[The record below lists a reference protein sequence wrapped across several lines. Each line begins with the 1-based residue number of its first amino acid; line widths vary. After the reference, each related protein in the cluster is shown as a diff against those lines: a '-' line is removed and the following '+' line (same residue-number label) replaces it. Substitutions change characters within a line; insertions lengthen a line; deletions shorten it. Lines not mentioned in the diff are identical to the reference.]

1 MENLNNN
8 NNFEQFLR
16 SSIED
21 FKMIPAR
28 KVWHGIY
35 NNMHPDRRWPS
46 ITVCLLILTCIM
58 YVGVANNNSINNSSR
73 KNTEENLLASAISP
87 STEKNTVVQ
96 NIVSVTAQNIPAQ
109 VLNNYTTAAQRNHI
123 ANTENSKFVST
134 KVTTASTISST
145 NNTTGIN
152 KVLVSDDELM
162 LKTNNSIANNIK
174 ENQTQSLSEVFAV
187 VDEEKNVVSIITEE
201 KNIEPINENS
211 SVKNN
216 TIVAAIENDAEPK
229 TIAKN
234 NIPLLKDAI
243 AKNTAI
249 NYEEK
254 SWTEDYAF
262 RNKPRINKLK
272 EFGSVSYY
280 VTPSVG
286 YRTLTQLQQ
295 NGKAAVFTS
304 SFAASSNSITTNE
317 TMKDVYALNL
327 EAGAVYQ
334 YQLSK
339 NIRLKTGLQ
348 ANYTNYI
355 SKATEL
361 LHPTQTSLAVIGIQ
375 NTTRSSL
382 YSTEDGGTNLNKT
395 TWQVA
400 LPIGLDIKL
409 AGNDKLKWYIGATA
423 QPTYILSGS
432 AIVLSADAKNYITEN
447 SFLRRWNLN
456 TAIETFVSFKPSAG
470 ITLNVGPQ
478 FRYQIL
484 SSYKKTYN
492 YTEKLY
498 NVGVK
503 VGLTT
508 NF

>member
-1 MENLNNN
+1 MENINNN

-46 ITVCLLILTCIM
+46 IAVCMLILTCIM
-58 YVGVANNNSINNSSR
+58 YVGVANNNSINNSAR
-73 KNTEENLLASAISP
+73 KNTEENLLASATLA
-87 STEKNTVVQ
+87 STEKNNVVQ
-96 NIVSVTAQNIPAQ
+96 NIVSVAAKNISTQ
-109 VLNNYTTAAQRNHI
+109 LSNNYTIAAQRNN
-123 ANTENSKFVST
+123 NTNTDNSQF
-134 KVTTASTISST
+134 ISSQIT
-145 NNTTGIN
+145 KTSSILSANNTTTAKNI
-152 KVLVSDDELM
+152 LVNDDD
-162 LKTNNSIANNIK
+162 LKLKMISSIAKNTTEK
-174 ENQTQSLSEVFAV
+174 ETQNLSEVAV

-216 TIVAAIENDAEPK
+216 TIDAAIENDAEPK

-262 RNKPRINKLK
+262 KNKPRINKLK

-280 VTPSVG
+280 ITPSVG
-286 YRTLTQLQQ
+286 YRTLTQVQQ
-295 NGKAAVFTS
+295 NSKAAVFTS
-304 SFAASSNSITTNE
+304 SFAASSNSNTTDE
-317 TMKDVYALNL
+317 TMNDVFALNL

-361 LHPTQTSLAVIGIQ
+361 LHPTQASLAVTGLQ

-382 YSTEDGGTNLNKT
+382 YTAEDGGTNLNKT
-395 TWQVA
+395 TWQVVV
-400 LPIGLDIKL
+400 PIGLDIKV
-409 AGNDKLKWYIGATA
+409 AGNEKLKWYIGATA

-432 AIVLSADAKNYITEN
+432 AFVLSSDAKNYITEN
-447 SFLRRWNLN
+447 SLLRKWNLN
-456 TAIETFVSFKPSAG
+456 TAVETFVSFKPSAG

-478 FRYQIL
+478 FRYQVL
-484 SSYKKTYN
+484 SSFKKTYN
-492 YTEKLY
+492 YNEKLY

>member
-1 MENLNNN
+1 MENINNN

-46 ITVCLLILTCIM
+46 IAVCMLILICIM
-58 YVGVANNNSINNSSR
+58 YVGVANNNSINNSAR

-87 STEKNTVVQ
+87 STKKNNVVQ
-96 NIVSVTAQNIPAQ
+96 NIVSIIAKNIPTE
-109 VLNNYTTAAQRNHI
+109 LSKNYTTAAQKNRTS
-123 ANTENSKFVST
+123 NTDNSKFIST
-134 KVTTASTISST
+134 KITTATATLST
-145 NNTTGIN
+145 NNTTGVN
-152 KVLVSDDELM
+152 NVLVNDDELM
-162 LKTNNSIANNIK
+162 LETNNSIANNIK
-174 ENQTQSLSEVFAV
+174 EKQTQRLSEVAV

-201 KNIEPINENS
+201 KNIEPIKENS
-211 SVKNN
+211 FTKNN
-216 TIVAAIENDAEPK
+216 TIVAAIENDTELK
-229 TIAKN
+229 SIAKN
-234 NIPLLKDAI
+234 SVPTLKNVI
-243 AKNTAI
+243 AKNTAT

-262 RNKPRINKLK
+262 RNKPRMNKLK

-280 VTPSVG
+280 ITPSVG
-286 YRTLTQLQQ
+286 YRTLTQVQQ
-295 NGKAAVFTS
+295 NSKAAVLAS
-304 SFAASSNSITTNE
+304 SFAATTNSNTTNE
-317 TMKDVYALNL
+317 TMKDVFALNL

-361 LHPTQTSLAVIGIQ
+361 LHPTQTSLAATGLQ

-382 YSTEDGGTNLNKT
+382 YTTEDGGTNLNKT

-400 LPIGLDIKL
+400 VPIGLDIKL
-409 AGNDKLKWYIGATA
+409 AGNNKLKWYIGATA

-432 AIVLSADAKNYITEN
+432 AFVLSADAKNYIADN
-447 SFLRRWNLN
+447 SLLRKWNLN

-470 ITLNVGPQ
+470 VTLNVGPQ
-478 FRYQIL
+478 FRYQVL

>member
-1 MENLNNN
+1 MENINNN

-16 SSIED
+16 NSIED

-46 ITVCLLILTCIM
+46 IAVCMLILTCIM
-58 YVGVANNNSINNSSR
+58 YVGVANNNSINNSAR
-73 KNTEENLLASAISP
+73 KNTEENLLASATLA
-87 STEKNTVVQ
+87 STEKNNVVQ
-96 NIVSVTAQNIPAQ
+96 NIVSVAAKNISTQ
-109 VLNNYTTAAQRNHI
+109 LSNNYTIAAQRNN
-123 ANTENSKFVST
+123 NTNTDNSQF
-134 KVTTASTISST
+134 ISSQIT
-145 NNTTGIN
+145 KASSILSANNTTTAKNI
-152 KVLVSDDELM
+152 LVNDDDLN
-162 LKTNNSIANNIK
+162 LKMISSIAKNTTEK
-174 ENQTQSLSEVFAV
+174 ETQKLSEVAV
-187 VDEEKNVVSIITEE
+187 VGEEKNVVSIITEE

-216 TIVAAIENDAEPK
+216 TIVAVIENDAEPK

-234 NIPLLKDAI
+234 NIALLKDAI
-243 AKNTAI
+243 VKNTAI

-262 RNKPRINKLK
+262 KNKPRINKLK

-280 VTPSVG
+280 ITPSVG
-286 YRTLTQLQQ
+286 YRTLTQVQQ
-295 NGKAAVFTS
+295 NSKAAVFTS
-304 SFAASSNSITTNE
+304 SFAASSNSNTTDE
-317 TMKDVYALNL
+317 TMNDVFALNL

-361 LHPTQTSLAVIGIQ
+361 LHPTQTSLAATGIQ

-395 TWQVA
+395 TWQVVV
-400 LPIGLDIKL
+400 PIGLDIKV
-409 AGNDKLKWYIGATA
+409 AGNEKLKWYIGATA

-432 AIVLSADAKNYITEN
+432 AFVLSSDAKNYITEN
-447 SFLRRWNLN
+447 SLLRRWNLN

-478 FRYQIL
+478 FRYQVL
-484 SSYKKTYN
+484 SSFKKTYN
-492 YTEKLY
+492 YNEKLY

>member
-1 MENLNNN
+1 MEDINNN
-8 NNFEQFLR
+8 NNFEKFLR
-16 SSIED
+16 NSIED
-21 FKMIPAR
+21 FKMIPSR

-46 ITVCLLILTCIM
+46 IAVCLLILTCIM
-58 YVGVANNNSINNSSR
+58 YIGVANNNSINNSSR
-73 KNTEENLLASAISP
+73 KNVVENLLANATSP
-87 STEKNTVVQ
+87 SSEKDKIANNLASVV
-96 NIVSVTAQNIPAQ
+96 AQNIPTQ
-109 VLNNYTTAAQRNHI
+109 FSNKYRTAAQRNRTD
-123 ANTENSKFVST
+123 NTDNSKFIST
-134 KVTTASTISST
+134 QIITPNGLLSAKNKTAV
-145 NNTTGIN
+145 NN
-152 KVLVSDDELM
+152 VLANEEELS

-174 ENQTQSLSEVFAV
+174 EKLTSSLGEVAV
-187 VDEEKNVVSIITEE
+187 VDEEKNVISIITAE
-201 KNIEPINENS
+201 KNIEPINENI
-211 SVKNN
+211 SVKANAVNLSQENN
-216 TIVAAIENDAEPK
+216 IEQKIIVKHSSPILKNV
-229 TIAKN
+229 IAKTTPN
-234 NIPLLKDAI
+234 
-243 AKNTAI
+243 

-280 VTPSVG
+280 ITPSVG
-286 YRTLTQLQQ
+286 YRTLTQVQQ
-295 NGKAAVFTS
+295 NNKVAAFTS
-304 SFAASSNSITTNE
+304 SFVASANSNTTVE
-317 TMKDVYALNL
+317 TMKDVFALNL

-334 YQLSK
+334 YQFSK
-339 NIRLKTGLQ
+339 NIRFKTGLQ

-361 LHPTQTSLAVIGIQ
+361 LHPTQTSLAVTGIQ

-400 LPIGLDIKL
+400 IPIGLDIKVT
-409 AGNDKLKWYIGATA
+409 GNNKLKWYIGATA

-432 AIVLSADAKNYITEN
+432 AFVLSADAKNYITEN
-447 SFLRRWNLN
+447 SLLRKWNLN
-456 TAIETFVSFKPSAG
+456 TAVETFLSFKPSSG

-478 FRYQIL
+478 FRYQVL
-484 SSYKKTYN
+484 SSYKKTYS